1 MVLDMHI
8 HNHNYDLKTDS
19 SFPQQSVQ
27 STKIPQTS
35 GPQNNSW
42 LFRGKTAP
50 SFTPPAP
57 AETAAAW
64 ANHAS
69 MANDKAQDALRDI
82 MQIRTDAA
90 NRVNVLNLQAQQ
102 TMDQVEALRASTLHS
117 IKTDSAAVYNNYF
130 AAKAAVSKMLHA
142 AQKQALAAKELAT
155 GTQDAIREQQLS
167 HKMTSSSLKSS
178 SFADDSNAG
187 EKPHSDAPKSS
198 EPVEKAEP
206 SSRKIDQ
213 TKTDG
218 SSSSLFPGGDVG
230 SGKLTEP
237 QQTSDQRDL
246 DNILKMIRRFSSNKV
261 EATKTV
267 AGIQEKDD
275 LTEISQQASADSRHK
290 SSEELKQSWENKNA
304 KAQSQIKF
312 SKDNADVKAFMARLS
327 EGTLL
332 YDTAAAVS
340 AALKS
345 AKDLGD
351 ALVMK
356 ELDAEKQIL
365 GLLNKAQQSTIDAA
379 NEASRAEMIAFK
391 AAKFTQKMASSAA
404 YAQNAAGQ
412 AMAAQMAQAMGF
424 QVAPR
429 PVNVPPPTLAGIDQ
443 LAILFVA
450 EKRRSTLSSLI

>member
-90 NRVNVLNLQAQQ
+90 NRVNALNLQAQQ

-117 IKTDSAAVYNNYF
+117 IKTDSAAVYNNYL
-130 AAKAAVSKMLHA
+130 AAKTAVSKMLHA

-178 SFADDSNAG
+178 SFADDS
-187 EKPHSDAPKSS
+187 HSDGPKSS

-206 SSRKIDQ
+206 SSGKIDQ

-267 AGIQEKDD
+267 AGNQERDD
-275 LTEISQQASADSRHK
+275 LTEISQQASADSRHQ

-304 KAQSQIKF
+304 KAQSRIQF

-450 EKRRSTLSSLI
+450 DKRRSTLSSLI